1 MNFIPDLTPEENLE
15 NMTAEMERVQTADYL
30 CGAKYLHRRMEIHEG
45 DIMAIGDHG
54 MLAVD
59 TSVLGAAKA
68 ALEAMLNEDSELVT
82 IYYGSDVT
90 EADAES
96 LYTKA
101 GRKRKFPE

>member
-1 MNFIPDLTPEENLE
+1 
-15 NMTAEMERVQTADYL
+15 
-30 CGAKYLHRRMEIHEG
+30 
-45 DIMAIGDHG
+45 MAIGDHG

-90 EADAES
+90 EADAEAS
-96 LYTKA
+96 ESRPKRNSRIRKSNCSTAVSYLLLYDICRVEMK
-101 GRKRKFPE
+101 GEKQV